1 MQDIASY
8 SGNNTS
14 QPLNGEETQNCAQ
27 GSSPWI
33 LNPLLDY
40 LFVAGGML
48 WILWGLSALG
58 ASAKNDPTSMV
69 YGAILFLG
77 SLLVSDV
84 HGPATL
90 ARVYT
95 SATTPDKTRKLV
107 TLAAIFFIALGLP
120 CLFNQGFAAIFT
132 KITLLWG
139 VQHYTA
145 QTYGVVMIYSMK
157 RKFNLEPF
165 ERLVVQNLLRA
176 QILFV
181 WTRACTY
188 KEYGSLNF
196 MGLDIPFWGPLPIG
210 FLIFSQFALVL
221 MMIAFVLTFAY
232 RFYTERRLL
241 PLPAILSIVSVISLT
256 FIARDNFNYLIGVIF
271 YHASQYLAI
280 TYSYYLRELALKRA
294 EANPKDPPPGLRDM
308 FFSRPSLLYYGSI
321 LLIGLFIT
329 FLLPKGIAYFGI
341 SFTLALCV
349 VYSVFNCHHYLAD
362 SFIWRIRDEK
372 VRRLLV

>member
-1 MQDIASY
+1 MQDIASS
-8 SGNNTS
+8 SGNDTS
-14 QPLNGEETQNCAQ
+14 QIIEGEVTEACLP

-58 ASAKNDPTSMV
+58 TATKNDPTSMV
-69 YGAILFLG
+69 YGAILFCG
-77 SLLVSDV
+77 SLLISDV

-95 SATTPDKTRKLV
+95 SATTPNKTRRLV
-107 TLAAIFFIALGLP
+107 TLAAVIFIALGLP
-120 CLFNQGFAAIFT
+120 CLFNPGLAAIFT

-157 RKFNLEPF
+157 RKFNLAPF

-232 RFYTERRLL
+232 RFYSERRLL
-241 PLPAILSIVSVISLT
+241 PLPAILSIVSVITLT
-256 FIARDNFNYLIGVIF
+256 FLARDNFNYLIGVIF

-294 EANPKDPPPGLRDM
+294 QANPTTAPPALKEV
-308 FFSRPSLLYYGSI
+308 FFSRPSLLYYASI
-321 LLIGLFIT
+321 LLVGLFIT
-329 FLLPKGIAYFGI
+329 FLLPKGIAFFGI

-372 VRRLLV
+372 VRQLLV